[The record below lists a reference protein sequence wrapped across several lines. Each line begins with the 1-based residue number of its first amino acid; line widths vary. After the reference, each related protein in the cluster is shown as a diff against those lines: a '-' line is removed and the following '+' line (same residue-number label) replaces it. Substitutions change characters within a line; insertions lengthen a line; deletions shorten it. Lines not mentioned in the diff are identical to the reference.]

1 MSHSTPM
8 VVFYYFYTLFQRHH
22 SIPLGSIHRG
32 MLNAYGRVDKGKL
45 IALDR
50 EDIRRSCF
58 GPIIGETFDH
68 FLRIQNLLQNY
79 SMGNAKSRNK
89 TDDFRHEKIDV
100 SRNHS
105 IEINRTSSGNL
116 SNESSRSSSISSSS
130 SRSSSKNKQTESRT
144 DDDSVQVVDT
154 LLSNLLINSVLSA
167 LRAGNRC
174 TNIRICLY
182 GNLDTFI
189 FISISYG
196 KVNIYI

>member
-89 TDDFRHEKIDV
+89 TDDFRHEKTDV
-100 SRNHS
+100 NENHS

-116 SNESSRSSSISSSS
+116 CNSTSSSSSSSS
-130 SRSSSKNKQTESRT
+130 SRSSKNKPTESRT

>member
-1 MSHSTPM
+1 MSYSTPM

-50 EDIRRSCF
+50 EDITRSSF
-58 GPIIGETFDH
+58 GPTIGETFNH

-89 TDDFRHEKIDV
+89 TDDFRHEKTDV
-100 SRNHS
+100 NENHS

-116 SNESSRSSSISSSS
+116 CNSTSSSS
-130 SRSSSKNKQTESRT
+130 SRSSKNKPTESRT

-182 GNLDTFI
+182 GHLDTSI

-196 KVNIYI
+196 KESIYI